1 MYCVVQDGEVLAMGG
16 GEGVLATGE
25 GGRQV
30 EEEEEEEEVM
40 IFDKHDAIL
49 HGEDKAQKFVSSR
62 FMKKYIHVA
71 RALKVSQLGGT

>member
-1 MYCVVQDGEVLAMGG
+1 MCIVVQDGEVLVMGG
-16 GEGVLATGE
+16 GEGMLATGE

-30 EEEEEEEEVM
+30 EEEEEEEEEVM

-71 RALKVSQLGGT
+71 RALKVS